1 MKPSACAT
9 VRRQAGRFRPAGVGI
24 LVVGV
29 LLLYFGLQS
38 VRGGGHPL
46 AATLDFDLCGRLG
59 PQPAADLPELQATPQ
74 ARIPTLGATRSATCY
89 WPIDVGTGGASSR
102 YVWLVM
108 MSHASLRAEGNGGGT
123 AKFVD
128 TFIEETRASG
138 DEVVP
143 APGPWKT
150 ASTIRRRGGG
160 ELQLLAEDDGVA
172 LWFSSRGVEREAL
185 VAFAGAAARRLR
197 ESK

>member
-1 MKPSACAT
+1 MAPP
-9 VRRQAGRFRPAGVGI
+9 RRVPAPQSGRFRPAGVGI

-46 AATLDFDLCGRLG
+46 AATLNFDLCSRLG
-59 PQPAADLPELQATPQ
+59 PQPAAGLPDIHATPQ

-89 WPIDVGTGGASSR
+89 WPIETDTGTRSR

-138 DEVVP
+138 DDVAQ
-143 APGPWKT
+143 APGPWRT
-150 ASTIRRRGGG
+150 ASIIRRRGGG

-185 VAFAGAAARRLR
+185 LAFAGAAARRLR
-197 ESK
+197 EAK